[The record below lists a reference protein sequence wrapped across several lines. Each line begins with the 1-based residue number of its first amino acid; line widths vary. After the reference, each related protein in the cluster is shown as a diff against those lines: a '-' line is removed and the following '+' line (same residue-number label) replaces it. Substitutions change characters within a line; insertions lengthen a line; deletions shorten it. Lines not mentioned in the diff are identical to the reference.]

1 MNLVQ
6 MLKDSAVRY
15 GEKIAVM
22 HGEHHLS
29 YAALDAASDRFATA
43 LRASGMSKGDRVA
56 MLLGN
61 SPELVIVYFGIVK
74 LGAVAVL
81 LDPKYKA
88 AELLSL
94 LDDCR
99 PRALVSETACLDSL
113 TSILAKLQS
122 IELMVD
128 VSTDPPDRYKTL
140 ADFIAPHA
148 DPVEPVQISD
158 NDLAHIA
165 YTSGP
170 SFTPRGVMVS
180 HGNLVKEIQISAKS
194 FKQGENDIVVQFAL
208 PMHHVIGLVVVTLTS
223 LYCGSNLIILN
234 GVSTDSLMS
243 TIERHKVTMFMGVPF
258 IHAMLVSK
266 IEEDGLKHDL
276 SSLRVCA
283 SAGDILP
290 TAIVAKYRRLS
301 KLKLINL
308 YGLTETMGH
317 VTCEPLCGPSKPGS
331 VGPALPGWNIKVVG
345 SSGVE
350 LPPQHPG
357 EVVISGHMM
366 TGYYHNPQVTAE
378 VIRDGWLHTG
388 DKGVLDQ
395 DGYLYILGLQKDM
408 LICKGQ
414 NIFPSDI
421 EHVLSLHPSVAQA
434 AVVGVPDKMRGE
446 VVGAAVAFKK
456 GTHASET
463 ALSKF
468 CLERLANYKAPKYFS
483 FWGSLPET
491 ADGKIDKSAIK
502 KYFEKRI
509 HYNTKED

>member
-6 MLKDSAVRY
+6 MLKDSTVRF
-15 GEKIAVM
+15 GEKVAVT

-29 YAALDAASDRFATA
+29 YSALDAASDRFATA
-43 LRASGMSKGDRVA
+43 LRASGMGKGDRVA
-56 MLLGN
+56 MLLVN

-81 LDPKYKA
+81 LDPKYKP

-113 TSILAKLQS
+113 TSIMAKLQS
-122 IELMVD
+122 IELTVD
-128 VSTDPPDRYKTL
+128 ISTDSPDRYKAL
-140 ADFIAPHA
+140 ADFMVPHA

-170 SFTPRGVMVS
+170 SFTPRGVMVP
-180 HGNLVKEIQISAKS
+180 HGNLVKEIQISARS
-194 FKQGENDIVVQFAL
+194 LEQGENDVVVQFAL

-223 LYCGSNLIILN
+223 LFCGSSLIILN
-234 GVSTDSLMS
+234 GVSTDSLIS

-258 IHAMLVSK
+258 IHAMLVRK
-266 IEEDGLKHDL
+266 VEEEGIKHDL

-283 SAGDILP
+283 NAGDILP
-290 TAIVAKYRRLS
+290 TTIVAKYRRLL
-301 KLKLINL
+301 KLRLINL

-350 LPPQHPG
+350 LPPQQPG
-357 EVVISGHMM
+357 EVVISGTMM
-366 TGYYHNPQVTAE
+366 AGYYRKPQVTAE

-388 DKGVLDQ
+388 DKGVLDE

-421 EHVLSLHPSVAQA
+421 EHVLCQHPSVAQA
-434 AVVGVPDKMRGE
+434 AVVGVSDKMRGE
-446 VVGAAVAFKK
+446 VVGVAVVFKK
-456 GTHASET
+456 GAHASET
-463 ALSKF
+463 ALLKF
-468 CLERLANYKAPKYFS
+468 CLERLANYKVPKYFA
-483 FWGSLPET
+483 FWDNLPVSP
-491 ADGKIDKSAIK
+491 DGRINKPDIK
-502 KYFEKRI
+502 EYFEKQA
-509 HYNTKED
+509 